1 MRPDSFLNILVIK
14 VCSGRRRAEGSE
26 SLALCRE
33 NKGLPSIR
41 CQPSTP
47 HPGDYR
53 CDFVKVCYGPSS
65 VSMDSGYQAHLVLM
79 LQWWCLLFA
88 ASAMMATEAPPLPLG
103 PVSLTFS
110 PDAKNKNLKS
120 IIEWKVLHKN
130 QLPRSSPWLS

>member
-1 MRPDSFLNILVIK
+1 M
-14 VCSGRRRAEGSE
+14 GGGGQ
-26 SLALCRE
+26 
-33 NKGLPSIR
+33 KGLKVSPCAGKIKAYLPYDSS
-41 CQPSTP
+41 PSTP

-79 LQWWCLLFA
+79 FQWWCLLFA